1 MDRKMAGFAVG
12 AQPMRKR
19 SFVKGT
25 SASNGGISL
34 GYARASKREEQN
46 NIALHSQME
55 LSTSDA
61 V

>member
-1 MDRKMAGFAVG
+1 
-12 AQPMRKR
+12 MREH

-25 SASNGGISL
+25 SASNGGVLL
-34 GYARASKREEQN
+34 GNERTSKREEQN
-46 NIALHSQME
+46 NIAYIRKLE